1 MSLSFFLYWYD
12 AVVVHANVYLTLMA
26 NDIKWTVFLI
36 FPFVCLQENIGAA
49 NQSIVGRI
57 IIAKLSLVSTA
68 DFVGPY
74 QLLLHY

>member
-1 MSLSFFLYWYD
+1 M
-12 AVVVHANVYLTLMA
+12 VVVHAYVYLTLKA
-26 NDIKWTVFLI
+26 NDVKWTVFLI

-57 IIAKLSLVSTA
+57 VIAKLSLVSTA